1 MTHFLADTRTLAD
14 TRSLAHLLRRAGF
27 GARPAEWTAY
37 ANMGLAAT
45 THRLLNPAAVADPFP
60 ALLSAVQGDYV
71 DFDSL
76 DSIKKWWLYRMSHSP
91 RPLEEKMTLF
101 WHGHFATANYK
112 VDHPHWMWQQ
122 NETFRAHALGN
133 FRTLLGAVSRDPAML
148 VWLDGGENRRGRPNE
163 NYGRELM
170 ELFTLGVG
178 GGYSE
183 TDVKEA
189 ARAFTGWQ
197 FDHDTALFTFR
208 PDQHDDGPKTF
219 LGQTGPFNGDDI
231 LDILAC
237 HPSTANFICT
247 KLFTFFVH
255 EAPSP
260 ADVKPLVQAYFRSGY
275 SVRAVLSAIFTS
287 PTFYSDAAL
296 HSKIKSPTEYIVTAL
311 RTLDAPFSAANN
323 NLLGAGRTMGQE
335 LFNPPNVKGWPGG
348 KAWMN
353 TMTLITRAN
362 FAGVL
367 TDQMSRHGQLSPRLR
382 ASVAAYGT
390 APGGLD
396 TPEQATDALWGVLL
410 PGRAPSAATRAALV
424 SYASDGGKTPT
435 LNFDA
440 KAPGLTALILSA
452 PEYQLA

>member
-1 MTHFLADTRTLAD
+1 MVTHSLAE

-37 ANMGLAAT
+37 SKLGPAGT
-45 THRLLNPAAVADPFP
+45 THQLLHPETVADPFP
-60 ALLSAVQGDYV
+60 ALLSEVQGDYV

-76 DSIKKWWLYRMSHSP
+76 DSIKKWWLYRMSHTP

-112 VDHPHWMWQQ
+112 VDHPRWMWQQ
-122 NETFRAHALGN
+122 NETLRTHALGS
-133 FRTLLGAVSRDPAML
+133 FRTLLQAVSRDPAML
-148 VWLDGGENRRGRPNE
+148 VWLDGVDNRKGRPNE

-178 GGYSE
+178 GGYTE
-183 TDVKEA
+183 NDVKEA

-197 FDHDTALFTFR
+197 FDHDTAAFAFH
-208 PDQHDDGPKTF
+208 PDQHDDGVKTF
-219 LGQTGPFNGDDI
+219 LGQTGNFNGDDI
-231 LDILAC
+231 LDILVR
-237 HPSTANFICT
+237 HPSTANFVCT
-247 KLFTFFVH
+247 KLFKFYVH
-255 EAPSP
+255 ETPSP
-260 ADVKPLVQAYFRSGY
+260 ADIAPLTAAYFASGY
-275 SVRAVLSAIFTS
+275 SIQSVLTAIFMS
-287 PTFYSDAAL
+287 PVFYSDAAI

-311 RTLDAPFSAANN
+311 RTLDAPFAATNN

-335 LFNPPNVKGWPGG
+335 LFNPPNVKGWNGG
-348 KAWMN
+348 KTWMN

-362 FAGVL
+362 FANVL
-367 TDQMSRHGQLSPRLR
+367 TMQMSQHGQLSPRLR
-382 ASVAAYGT
+382 AGMAAYGT
-390 APGGLD
+390 APNGLNS
-396 TPEQATDALWGVLL
+396 PEQAVDALWGLLL
-410 PGRAPSAATRAALV
+410 PGHAPSAATRAALV
-424 SYASDGGKTPT
+424 NYASDGGGQT